1 MTSDKV
7 EMRGMAP
14 AELAQALDAFAHAE
28 GQDRNSYVVNVLHL
42 HVKEKAHKAMMAMRM
57 LRGNPYVKESPVQA
71 DGGDAA

>member
-1 MTSDKV
+1 MASDKI

-14 AELAQALDAFAHAE
+14 VELAQALDAFAHAD

-57 LRGNPYVKESPVQA
+57 LRGNPYVTEAPVQV
-71 DGGDAA
+71 DGGDSK